1 MRLID
6 LKLLPDLSQEEEGE
20 IVRWFINLR
29 WLAFVS
35 STALIFFSTIFKLV
49 QTFNSSVLFALCALV
64 GISNIL
70 FSKLQMK
77 LKPSYLLVVQMY
89 SDLIILSLMLY
100 FSGWYKNPFFPVY
113 LFHIFI
119 ASVIFPRKISLLV
132 VFSVL
137 LIFSLITFLISFDVI
152 PLFDIKLSG
161 HFVGLGWLFAFSI
174 VILISWYFAFRLSEL
189 LKEKIRREKELRL
202 ELIQSSKVATA
213 GEIASQF
220 FHDVSTPMTV
230 LLSQV
235 ERLKTQ
241 VPSEMQKDFEV
252 LENQAKKVFYS
263 LSKLLSFVRKR
274 KRTDTEVKEELAD
287 IYRAVNEVLYLVRG
301 KLEKLKINLNCEILT
316 QSKFIPVSQ
325 NDLEHIILNLV
336 LNSIDAVRKAE
347 EKFISIRVYDKYDS
361 VVIEV
366 GDTGEGI
373 PDDIK
378 DKIFEPFF
386 TTKDEGTGI
395 GLSSVKRIVESYNG
409 KIEFSSQRGKGTTFY
424 IYLPYE
430 KNSHSR

>member
-1 MRLID
+1 MEF
-6 LKLLPDLSQEEEGE
+6 KLVPDLSQEEEGE

-29 WLAFVS
+29 WLAFAS
-35 STALIFFSTIFKLV
+35 STTLIFFSTIFKLV
-49 QTFNSSVLFALCALV
+49 QTFNSFVLFALCAIV

-77 LKPSYLLVVQMY
+77 LKPSYHLIFQMY

-100 FSGWYKNPFFPVY
+100 FSGWYKNPFLSVY

-132 VFSVL
+132 VFSVIF
-137 LIFSLITFLISFDVI
+137 IFSLITFLISFDVI
-152 PLFDIKLSG
+152 PLFDIKLSH

-174 VILISWYFAFRLSEL
+174 VILISWYFAFKLSEL
-189 LKEKIRREKELRL
+189 LKEKIRKEKELRL

-213 GEIASQF
+213 GEIASQL

-235 ERLKTQ
+235 ERLKTK
-241 VPSEMQKDFEV
+241 VPPEMRKDFDL
-252 LENQAKKVFYS
+252 LENQVKKVFS
-263 LSKLLSFVRKR
+263 SVSKFLSFVRKR
-274 KRTDTEVKEELAD
+274 KGVEMGMKEELAD
-287 IYRAVNEVLYLVRG
+287 IHRAVDEVLYLVRG
-301 KLEKLKINLNCEILT
+301 KLEKLKIDIKCEILT
-316 QSKFIPVSQ
+316 QSKFLPLNQ
-325 NDLEHIILNLV
+325 NDLEHIILNLI
-336 LNSIDAVRKAE
+336 LNSIDAVRKTE
-347 EKFISIRVYDKYDS
+347 QKFILIRFYDKYDS

-366 GDTGEGI
+366 KDTGEGI

-386 TTKDEGTGI
+386 TTKEEGTGI
-395 GLSSVKRIVESYNG
+395 GLSSVKRIVESYGG
-409 KIEFSSQRGKGTTFY
+409 KIEFSSQKGKGTTFY
-424 IYLPYE
+424 IYFPYE